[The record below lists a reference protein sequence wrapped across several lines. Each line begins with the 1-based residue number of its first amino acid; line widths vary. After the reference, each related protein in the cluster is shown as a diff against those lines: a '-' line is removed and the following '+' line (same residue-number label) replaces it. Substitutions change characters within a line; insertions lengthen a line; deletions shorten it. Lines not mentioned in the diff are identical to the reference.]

1 MHMYSP
7 TIMLTNIVTEHVT
20 APGHKEL
27 LTMMSDS
34 IWNHLAQ
41 NEWTHCGLVT
51 PYTSHIF
58 VNSGSP
64 KGLKYF
70 CHFSVKK

>member
-1 MHMYSP
+1 
-7 TIMLTNIVTEHVT
+7 MLTNIVTVHVT

-27 LTMMSDS
+27 LTVMSDA
-34 IWNHLAQ
+34 IWSHMATMN
-41 NEWTHCGLVT
+41 GLVT

-64 KGLKYF
+64 KGLK
-70 CHFSVKK
+70 